1 MCVCVVSSYYIVR
14 CPDLAMEWRYMHCSW
29 LIVKR
34 VNYLW
39 LPSINVPI
47 LNGVIDVDLP
57 NVNCT
62 CIDIVSDA

>member
-1 MCVCVVSSYYIVR
+1 
-14 CPDLAMEWRYMHCSW
+14 MHCSW

-57 NVNCT
+57 NVALTLNINCT